1 MERDMKNRIKKY
13 AKDITTLEAL
23 LLDIEERVMRR
34 KALVES
40 ILKRLKY
47 MQKPQS

>member
-1 MERDMKNRIKKY
+1 MKNRIKKY
-13 AKDITTLEAL
+13 TTDIVTLEAL
-23 LLDIEERVMRR
+23 LKDIEERALRR

-47 MQKPQS
+47 LQRESC